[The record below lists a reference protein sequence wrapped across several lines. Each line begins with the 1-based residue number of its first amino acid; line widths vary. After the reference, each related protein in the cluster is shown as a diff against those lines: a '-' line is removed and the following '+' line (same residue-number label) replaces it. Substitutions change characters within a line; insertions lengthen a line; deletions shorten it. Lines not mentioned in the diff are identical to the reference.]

1 MAGFAIVGFEQ
12 DPLFRFSAILAAL
25 NEFGQDAARIG
36 VIKHPTLI
44 GQRIVC
50 AKCGDFGAVF
60 KTDEIYR
67 LAKTVKRVPSMTKRG
82 RKFMEQLRLAADD
95 AVYAT
100 ETSQK
105 RMI

>member
-1 MAGFAIVGFEQ
+1 MSGFAIVGFEH

-25 NEFGQDAARIG
+25 NEFDHDQARIG

-50 AKCGDFGAVF
+50 AKCEGFGAVF

-82 RKFMEQLRLAADD
+82 RKFMDELSKAADD